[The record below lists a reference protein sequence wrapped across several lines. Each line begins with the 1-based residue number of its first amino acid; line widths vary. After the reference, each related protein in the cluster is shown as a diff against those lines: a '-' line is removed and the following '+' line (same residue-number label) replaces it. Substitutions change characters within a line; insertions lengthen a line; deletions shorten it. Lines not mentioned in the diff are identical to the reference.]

1 MLVQEIEL
9 TKNKAD
15 VPWRGRNVYVN
26 DSTGVI
32 YDPVNQDIVGKKI
45 IVVKGGKRQTMYKIT
60 DKDFEIL
67 VNFQRIIT
75 NNEDDPIT
83 IKNGKLRKKFIE
95 KIIKIEALEK

>member
-1 MLVQEIEL
+1 MKLINYKG
-9 TKNKAD
+9 KN
-15 VPWRGRNVYVN
+15 
-26 DSTGVI
+26 
-32 YDPVNQDIVGKKI
+32 
-45 IVVKGGKRQTMYKIT
+45 YKIT